1 VSGRQRVVR
10 KNKAISRIRVAIIE
24 DDPLRVAG
32 FHAILDHYAD
42 LQISA
47 VSLSELANAYP
58 TDVVV
63 LRERCP
69 GFAITMERAR
79 LVRPKVPI
87 VVIAHTMSEEL
98 ILDALL
104 RGARGC
110 IEENAALDDFVRAI
124 RIVHEGLVWAPR
136 SVLAAFIER
145 YGRDDDQLRG
155 PLHLTFRE
163 KQVLEL
169 LVSGMSNRE
178 IAQPLGIEVRTVKAH
193 ISPLMRKL
201 GVRNRIALSSHA
213 LKQPQLISST
223 VGGQARSETHDQR

>member
-1 VSGRQRVVR
+1 VR
-10 KNKAISRIRVAIIE
+10 KNKATSRIRVAIIE
-24 DDPLRVAG
+24 DDPLRIAG
-32 FHAILDHYAD
+32 FQAILDRYTD
-42 LQISA
+42 LEISA

-63 LRERCP
+63 LQERRP
-69 GFAITMERAR
+69 GFAITIERAR
-79 LVRPKVPI
+79 LVQPEVPI
-87 VVIAHTMSEEL
+87 VVIAPAISQEL
-98 ILDALL
+98 IVDVLR

-110 IEENAALDDFVRAI
+110 ILENAALDDFARAV
-124 RIVHEGLVWAPR
+124 RIVHAGLVWAPR
-136 SVLAAFIER
+136 SILAAFVER
-145 YGRDDDQLRG
+145 YGRDDGQLRG

-193 ISPLMRKL
+193 ISGLMRKL

-213 LKQPQLISST
+213 LNHPQLISRT
-223 VGGQARSETHDQR
+223 AGGQAGAETHGQQ